1 VRFREVPSMIDF
13 PKLEKSILEFW
24 EAHRI
29 FERSLEQRASA
40 PPFVFYEGPPTA
52 NGRPGIHHVISR
64 SIKDL
69 VCRYKTMQGFL
80 VHRKAGWDTHG
91 LPVEIEVEKDLE
103 IQSKD
108 QIEIYGVEKFNQKCR
123 ESVFRY
129 LNEWNELT
137 RRIGFWLDLEHPY
150 ITYTNEYIESV
161 WWLLAQIWKK
171 NLLYR
176 GFKILPYCPRCE
188 TPLSSHET
196 SLGYQE
202 VTERAVTVKFPLV
215 EGKDRYV
222 LAWTTT
228 PWTLPGNVALAV
240 GPEIVYVEVEQHRDG
255 QSEIYYL
262 AEERL
267 NMLQGEYTIRRRLK
281 GTDMVSWKYRPLFE
295 FVNLED
301 PEHPAYYVAPAE
313 FVNTEEGTGVVHT
326 AVMYGEDDYQLG
338 VKIGLPAKHT
348 VDEKGRFNERV
359 PKWQGRYVKD
369 PALEKEL
376 VDYLQSQNLL
386 YREENY
392 THAYPHCWRCDSP
405 LLYYA
410 KKSWYLKTTAVK
422 DQLIANNKTIQW
434 FPKEVGEGRFGQWL
448 ENNVDWAL
456 SRDRYWGT
464 PLNIWECGSCGYTLA
479 VESVAML
486 KSLSGVEEIPD
497 LHKPYIDEITFPCP
511 QCKNTMTRTPEVIDC
526 WFDSGAM
533 PYAQFH
539 YPFSNKE
546 LFEKNFPADFIAEGI
561 DQTRG
566 WFYSLLVI
574 STLISG
580 RASYKNC
587 VSIELILDKE
597 GQKMSKSRGNTVD
610 PFVILDQYGADPLR
624 WYLLTVNPPWVPIRF
639 DEEEIR
645 EAIRKFFGTLVNV
658 YGFFVLYANID
669 GFEYKEA
676 PIPVEKRPEIDR
688 WLLST
693 RNSLVKT
700 VNQCLDQ
707 YELSKAGK
715 AIEHFVIDELSNW
728 YVRRNRRRFWKSEM
742 GEDKLS
748 AYQTLYET
756 LMTLAKLIAPFAP
769 FFVEEMYQNLNSI
782 GFEPYESVHFAK
794 YPSPQ
799 DPEYQFYDPTLEMQ
813 MSVAKDVVAL
823 CRAARNTVRIKV
835 RRPLERMLVWSPRE
849 SDREA
854 ILKFQN
860 VILEEVNVRR
870 LEIVENSDVLITKE
884 AKPVF
889 KNLGPKWG
897 GKVNQVAEAIR
908 NLSTQAIVSLE
919 KGENV
924 LVTLEDGEKVLL
936 SPSDVEIHRKP
947 APDLVIEEGQPI
959 IVGIDTRMNE
969 TLIQEGLARELV
981 NRIQHMRKEA
991 GYKVTDRIY
1000 VYYEASENLA
1010 KVIQAQKAHI
1020 CQDVLAEEISS
1031 PMVKNDLEQQ
1041 WEIDG
1046 EKIRIGIRK
1055 VDKKG

>member
-1 VRFREVPSMIDF
+1 MPFREVPHIIDF

-24 EAHRI
+24 DSHHI

-40 PPFVFYEGPPTA
+40 PAFVFYEGPPTA

-80 VHRKAGWDTHG
+80 VYRKAGWDTHG
-91 LPVEIEVEKDLE
+91 LPVEIEVEKELK

-108 QIEIYGVEKFNQKCR
+108 QIEVYGVEKFNQKCR

-137 RRIGFWLDLEHPY
+137 RRIGFWLDLDHPY

-171 NLLYR
+171 NLLYK

-196 SLGYQE
+196 ALGYQE

-215 EGKDRYV
+215 EGENRYI

-228 PWTLPGNVALAV
+228 PWTLPGNVALAI
-240 GPEIVYVEVEQHRDG
+240 GPEIVYVEVEQRYNS
-255 QSEIYYL
+255 QTEIYYL

-267 NMLQGEYTIRRRLK
+267 SMLQGEYTIRRRLK
-281 GTDMVSWKYRPLFE
+281 GTEMVSWKYRPLFE

-301 PEHPAYYVAPAE
+301 PEHPAYYVASAE

-369 PALEKEL
+369 PAVEEEL
-376 VDYLQSQNLL
+376 VNYLRSKNFL

-422 DQLIANNKTIQW
+422 NQLIANNNTIHW

-448 ENNVDWAL
+448 QNNVDWAL

-464 PLNIWECGSCGYTLA
+464 PLNIWECSSCGYILA
-479 VESVAML
+479 VESMKML
-486 KSLSGVEEIPD
+486 KSLAGVQEIPD
-497 LHKPYIDEITFPCP
+497 LHKPYIDAITFPCS
-511 QCKNTMTRTPEVIDC
+511 QCKSTMIRTPEVIDC

-546 LFEKNFPADFIAEGI
+546 LFERNFPADFIAEGI

-580 RASYKNC
+580 QSSYKNC
-587 VSIELILDKE
+587 VSIELILTKE

-610 PFVILDQYGADPLR
+610 PFGVLDKYGADPLR

-639 DEEEIR
+639 DEEEIF
-645 EAIRKFFGTLVNV
+645 EVIRKFFGTLVNV

-669 GFEYKEA
+669 NFEYKEA
-676 PIPVEKRPEIDR
+676 RIPVEKRPEIDR
-688 WLLST
+688 WLISA
-693 RNSLVKT
+693 RNSLVKE
-700 VNQCLDQ
+700 VNQYLEQ
-707 YELSKAGK
+707 YELSKAGY
-715 AIEHFVIDELSNW
+715 AIQHFVIDELSNW

-782 GFEPYESVHFAK
+782 GFEPFESVHLAK

-799 DPEYQFYDPTLEMQ
+799 DPEYQFSDSTLEMQ
-813 MSVAKDVVAL
+813 MGVAKDVVGI
-823 CRAARNTVRIKV
+823 CRAARNTAGIKV
-835 RRPLERMLVWSPRE
+835 RRPLERMLVWTPRE

-854 ILKFQN
+854 ILKFRS
-860 VILEEVNVRR
+860 VILEEVNIRE
-870 LEIVENSDVLITKE
+870 LEIAENPDVLILKE

-897 GKVNQVAEAIR
+897 NKVNQVAEAIR
-908 NLSTQAIVSLE
+908 GLSSHDIALLE
-919 KGENV
+919 KGDTV
-924 LVTLEDGEKVLL
+924 LVTLQTGEKVVL
-936 SPSDVEIHRKP
+936 SPSDVEISRKSP
-947 APDLVIEEGQPI
+947 PDLVVEEEQAI
-959 IVGIDTRMNE
+959 MVGIDIRMNE
-969 TLIQEGLARELV
+969 TLIQEGFARELI

-991 GYKVTDRIY
+991 GYNVTDRIY
-1000 VYYEASENLA
+1000 VFYEASEKLT
-1010 KVIQAQKAHI
+1010 KVIQDQKTHI
-1020 CQDVLAEEISS
+1020 CQDVLAEELLT
-1031 PMVKNDLEQQ
+1031 PMGENEYEQK

-1046 EKIRIGIRK
+1046 EMIRIGICR
-1055 VDKKG
+1055 VDKK

>member
-1 VRFREVPSMIDF
+1 MPFREVPSMIDF
-13 PKLEKSILEFW
+13 PKVEKSVLEFW
-24 EAHRI
+24 ESHRI

-40 PPFVFYEGPPTA
+40 PRFVFYEGPPTA

-91 LPVEIEVEKDLE
+91 LPVEIEVEKELE

-108 QIEIYGVEKFNQKCR
+108 QIEVYGVEKFNQKCR

-129 LNEWNELT
+129 LNEWNEMT

-196 SLGYQE
+196 SLGYKE

-215 EGKDRYV
+215 EGQNRYI

-240 GPEIVYVEVEQHRDG
+240 GPEIDYVEVDQRHHGEV
-255 QSEIYYL
+255 ETYYL

-267 NMLQGEYTIRRRLK
+267 LMLEGEYTIRRRFK
-281 GTDMVSWKYRPLFE
+281 GREMVSWKYRPLFE

-301 PEHPAYYVAPAE
+301 PEHPAYYVASAE

-338 VKIGLPAKHT
+338 MKIGLPAKHT

-359 PKWQGRYVKD
+359 PKWKGQYVKD
-369 PALEKEL
+369 PALEEEL
-376 VDYLQSQNLL
+376 VDYLRSKNLL
-386 YREENY
+386 YREEEY

-464 PLNIWECGSCGYTLA
+464 PLNIWECKSCGHTLA
-479 VESVAML
+479 VESIAML
-486 KSLSGVEEIPD
+486 KSLSGVKNIPD
-497 LHKPYIDEITFPCP
+497 LHKPYIDAITFPCP
-511 QCKNTMTRTPEVIDC
+511 QCQNTMTRTPEVIDC

-610 PFVILDQYGADPLR
+610 PFVILDKYGADPLR

-639 DEEEIR
+639 DEEEIL

-669 GFEYKEA
+669 HFEYKEA

-688 WLLST
+688 WLLSM
-693 RNSLVKT
+693 RNSLVKA
-700 VNQCLDQ
+700 VNQYLDQ

-769 FFVEEMYQNLNSI
+769 FFVEEMYQNLNSN
-782 GFEPYESVHFAK
+782 GFEPYDSVHLAK

-799 DPEYQFYDPTLEMQ
+799 DSEYQFYDPTLETQ
-813 MSVAKDVVAL
+813 MAVAKEVVGL
-823 CRAARNTVRIKV
+823 CRAARNTAGIKV
-835 RRPLERMLVWSPRE
+835 RRPLERMVVWTPRP
-849 SDREA
+849 SDRDA

-860 VILEEVNVRR
+860 VILEEINVRR
-870 LEIVENSDVLITKE
+870 LEIAENPETVILKE

-889 KNLGPKWG
+889 KSLGPKWG
-897 GKVNQVAEAIR
+897 SKVNQVAEAIR
-908 NLSTQAIVSLE
+908 TLSSSEIYALE
-919 KGENV
+919 KGETT
-924 LVTLEDGEKVLL
+924 LVTLENGEKVVL
-936 SPSDVEIHRKP
+936 SPSDVEILRKP
-947 APDLVIEEGQPI
+947 APDLVVEEGQQI
-959 IVGIDTRMNE
+959 IVGLDTRMNE
-969 TLIQEGLARELV
+969 TLLQEGYARELV

-991 GYKVTDRIY
+991 GYKVTDRIF
-1000 VYYEASENLA
+1000 VYYEASENFA
-1010 KVIQAQKAHI
+1010 KVIQAQKAYI

-1031 PMVKNDLEQQ
+1031 PMDKSDLEHE

-1046 EKIRIGIRK
+1046 ERIRIGIRR
-1055 VDKKG
+1055 VDKKR